1 MGNSYLCNEV
11 VKYDPKEVV
20 KETIL
25 STYRRRY
32 YLLEED
38 SRESIS

>member
-25 STYRRRY
+25 STHRDDTI
-32 YLLEED
+32 YL
-38 SRESIS
+38 

>member
-25 STYRRRY
+25 STRRG
-32 YLLEED
+32 
-38 SRESIS
+38 